1 MSMPEDKALEMI
13 KEKLVQDGTLKD
25 RPPLAPQD
33 IINFL
38 VMCLKCT
45 YFHFQCE
52 YYIQISGEAMGSCL
66 SYHVQFVQRA
76 LWEAALD
83 TVAHLSRW

>member
-38 VMCLKCT
+38 GMCLNCT

-52 YYIQISGEAMGSCL
+52 YYIQI
-66 SYHVQFVQRA
+66 
-76 LWEAALD
+76 
-83 TVAHLSRW
+83 